1 MTAFDDLSLAKLRGR
16 SSAKWTTYPPDVL
29 PAWVAE
35 MDFPLAEP
43 IKQRLRRAIDADD
56 CGYAHPSALPEAFAA
71 FAKARFDWTVDPSR
85 VRSAPEVMI
94 AIAEILRIVTKP
106 GDGVVINRPV
116 YPPFTMVIEEVGCE
130 VVDAPLAHV
139 QGGGWDLDL
148 DALEEAFAGGAKAY
162 VLCNPHNP
170 VGRVFEKAQLEAIAK
185 LAKQHDVVVL
195 ADEIHGPLVLP
206 GAAHVPFVSV
216 SEPLGADAITI
227 TSASKAFNIAG
238 LKCAVFVAG
247 SQAMQSAMKK
257 LPIELPERVGLHGML
272 ANIVAFQ
279 EGAQYLDALL
289 AHLDRN
295 RMLMT
300 ELLGV
305 YLPAVRY
312 IPPQAG
318 YLAWLDCSALGLG
331 DDPAKVFLKKGK
343 VALMRGLDFG
353 RQGACFTRVNM
364 GTSSAILG
372 EVVGRM
378 RKALEHD

>member
-116 YPPFTMVIEEVGCE
+116 YPPFTMVIEEVGCK

-364 GTSSAILG
+364 GTSSAILS

>member
-56 CGYAHPSALPEAFAA
+56 CGYAHPTALPEAFAA

-148 DALEEAFAGGAKAY
+148 DALEEAFASGAKAY

-364 GTSSAILG
+364 GTSSAILS